1 MASKKIDAMEDFND
15 IMRKYDPTKNRTK
28 NILSKYERVKIIGLR
43 SEQLQ
48 RGADPY
54 VEFDASKDFNPRE
67 VATEELRQRKIPF
80 MIKRQLPDGS
90 FEYWRLDDMIIL

>member
-67 VATEELRQRKIPF
+67 VAIEELRQRKIPF